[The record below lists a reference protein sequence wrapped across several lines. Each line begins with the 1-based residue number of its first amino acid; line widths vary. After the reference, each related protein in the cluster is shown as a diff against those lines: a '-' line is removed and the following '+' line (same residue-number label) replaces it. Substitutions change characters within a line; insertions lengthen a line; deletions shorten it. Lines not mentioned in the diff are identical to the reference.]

1 MFLQK
6 LLMVT
11 LSNRTPVISVGLL
24 VVSDRTLLFVCNTEN
39 CNACDPLN
47 SQEKPKNS
55 LKESIRRT
63 RATFTFAL
71 DFQGQRAWGP
81 RVAGSTSGRSCMSS
95 AAVFPVLAPCSP
107 GSIVSKKKV
116 RVTRC
121 RGLVRTVSP
130 FDTTYDMIIRCTSQ
144 VFGKSPYSGTRI
156 RVPTRTSSYCHGS
169 GCCVRDQAG

>member
-1 MFLQK
+1 VIERCYLY
-6 LLMVT
+6 VT
-11 LSNRTPVISVGLL
+11 LKSGA
-24 VVSDRTLLFVCNTEN
+24 N
-39 CNACDPLN
+39 CNVCDPLN

-71 DFQGQRAWGP
+71 DYQGQRAWGQL
-81 RVAGSTSGRSCMSS
+81 VAGSTSGRSCMSS
-95 AAVFPVLAPCSP
+95 AAVFPILAPCTP
-107 GSIVSKKKV
+107 ELFVLKKKM

-144 VFGKSPYSGTRI
+144 ICEGSHFQGRESVHLRHVMWLWPLSRGYARRGPMHGKL
-156 RVPTRTSSYCHGS
+156 
-169 GCCVRDQAG
+169 